1 METISRN
8 PVFQSVKIYF
18 PQKKNIP
25 IGGIK
30 DIDCNTKSNLLII
43 EFPIIWFR
51 KTQYI
56 TSIGLFYKKWGSF
69 PQRTPNMRN
78 IILLTDIVSAY
89 TEILSKY

>member
-1 METISRN
+1 VNGMNERRWMETISRN

-43 EFPIIWFR
+43 EFPI
-51 KTQYI
+51 
-56 TSIGLFYKKWGSF
+56 SGLGE
-69 PQRTPNMRN
+69 P
-78 IILLTDIVSAY
+78 
-89 TEILSKY
+89 EI

>member
-43 EFPIIWFR
+43 EFPI
-51 KTQYI
+51 
-56 TSIGLFYKKWGSF
+56 SGLGE
-69 PQRTPNMRN
+69 P
-78 IILLTDIVSAY
+78 
-89 TEILSKY
+89 EI

>member
-1 METISRN
+1 MYFPKISNVNGMTERRWMETISRN

-43 EFPIIWFR
+43 EFPI
-51 KTQYI
+51 
-56 TSIGLFYKKWGSF
+56 SGLGE
-69 PQRTPNMRN
+69 P
-78 IILLTDIVSAY
+78 
-89 TEILSKY
+89 EI